1 MWNITDPNVKRFR
14 CLCDD
19 KCNMVGNV
27 YMYTN
32 PQIAPLNL
40 RKKKHV
46 CIKTK
51 GILLIIYYIG
61 SYSVADL
68 KLK

>member
-1 MWNITDPNVKRFR
+1 MTDLRVKRLR
-14 CLCDD
+14 LLCDA

-40 RKKKHV
+40 KKY
-46 CIKTK
+46 IT
-51 GILLIIYYIG
+51 IYFYKQI
-61 SYSVADL
+61 
-68 KLK
+68 